1 MQVSYQSSICHGVLG
16 VLLFALLG
24 SIQLLVIAYYFAGLL
39 VKVVHVYVVIEG
51 LRGRSELAEV

>member
-1 MQVSYQSSICHGVLG
+1 